1 MFDLQDQVASSVVG
15 AIAPRLEQAEIAR
28 AMRKPTS
35 NLDAYDHYRRG
46 LAVFWAVS
54 FKSSRKALTH
64 FYRAIELDPDY
75 AEAHGYAAMCFV
87 WRKILSSTP
96 LTTQEVNEAQ
106 RLATRAVELG
116 PTNDIALALAGNTL
130 SYVLGDIR
138 SGTDLTQRALDLNPN
153 SAHGWV
159 IESWNKHWNGEFD
172 AAIESCRRAMRLSP
186 QDPVM
191 FHMQETTA
199 DCHFAAGRYE
209 DALSWAAKALSG
221 KPKSISALL
230 TTVASLAM
238 LDRQAEAE
246 RLAQQYMQVDP
257 AFQLCLLPNQ
267 LPYVHPE
274 HLAHWLGALRK
285 AGLPD

>member
-1 MFDLQDQVASSVVG
+1 MAMPRCALSGRKIASS
-15 AIAPRLEQAEIAR
+15 
-28 AMRKPTS
+28 KPLS
-35 NLDAYDHYRRG
+35 PE
-46 LAVFWAVS
+46 
-54 FKSSRKALTH
+54 
-64 FYRAIELDPDY
+64 EL
-75 AEAHGYAAMCFV
+75 AEA
-87 WRKILSSTP
+87 
-96 LTTQEVNEAQ
+96 E
-106 RLATRAVELG
+106 RLARRAAELG
-116 PTNDIALALAGNTL
+116 RTNDIALALAGNTL

-138 SGTDLTQRALDLNPN
+138 SGTALTQRALDLNPN
-153 SAHGWV
+153 SAHGWL
-159 IESWNKHWNGEFD
+159 IDSWNKHWNSEFD

-221 KPKSISALL
+221 KPESISALL

>member
-1 MFDLQDQVASSVVG
+1 MLC
-15 AIAPRLEQAEIAR
+15 LAE
-28 AMRKPTS
+28 
-35 NLDAYDHYRRG
+35 DCQ
-46 LAVFWAVS
+46 
-54 FKSSRKALTH
+54 FK
-64 FYRAIELDPDY
+64 
-75 AEAHGYAAMCFV
+75 
-87 WRKILSSTP
+87 P
-96 LTTQEVNEAQ
+96 LTTQEVNEAE

-153 SAHGWV
+153 SAYGWLS
-159 IESWNKHWNGEFD
+159 ESWNKHWNSEFD

-221 KPKSISALL
+221 KPKSISAYVNDGRKSCHARSAELKPKGSRSSTCKWIRPFSCACSPTNCP
-230 TTVASLAM
+230 TT
-238 LDRQAEAE
+238 
-246 RLAQQYMQVDP
+246 Y
-257 AFQLCLLPNQ
+257 
-267 LPYVHPE
+267 
-274 HLAHWLGALRK
+274 
-285 AGLPD
+285 